1 MEREEQR
8 QQAFNIL
15 VVDDEPDL
23 EPLIKQRMRPHI
35 RSGQYSFL
43 FAGDGNEAVDILSGD
58 GRIDMVVTD
67 INMPGMDGLTLLG
80 RISAI
85 NPDIKSI
92 VVSAYGDMGNI
103 RTAMN
108 RGAFD
113 FVTKP
118 LDFKDFEVT
127 IERTQAHIA
136 QWKEALQSRDR
147 LIALQN
153 QLDLANNMQQ
163 AILPVDFPSG
173 SGFDV
178 HGSMMPA
185 QNVGGDFFDVVS
197 LEHGRIGLA
206 VADVSD
212 KGIPAALFMMSSR
225 TLLKGAAIGQGDPDK
240 VLTEVNDIL
249 HEDNRN
255 DMFVTILYVV
265 YDPQTGSMT
274 YANGGHCASL
284 VVHADGSSTELPGT
298 DGIALGITAKY
309 EYAQKDAVL
318 KPGETLIM
326 YSDGV
331 SEATNLQGEEFGT
344 HRLKGLFSGAPP
356 ISAQEANAA
365 VLKAVAEFAGD
376 QAQSDDITCLA
387 LHRSM
392 TA

>member
-1 MEREEQR
+1 MERQEQ
-8 QQAFNIL
+8 QHAFHIL

-43 FAGDGNEAVDILSGD
+43 FAGDGNEAVDILSKD

-67 INMPGMDGLTLLG
+67 INMPGMDGLTLLS

-85 NPDIKSI
+85 DPDIKSI

-118 LDFKDFEVT
+118 LDFRDFEVT

-153 QLDLANNMQQ
+153 QLDLANSMQQ

-173 SGFDV
+173 GDFDV
-178 HGSMMPA
+178 HGSMVPA
-185 QNVGGDFFDVVS
+185 QNVGGDFFDVVT

-225 TLLKGAAIGQGDPDK
+225 TLLKGAAIGQGEPDK
-240 VLTEVNDIL
+240 VLAEVNSIL

-255 DMFVTILYVV
+255 DMFVTVLYVV
-265 YDPQTGSMT
+265 YDPKTGSMT
-274 YANGGHCASL
+274 YASGGHCASL
-284 VVHADGSSTELPGT
+284 VVHADGSCTELPGT
-298 DGIALGITAKY
+298 DGIALGITADY
-309 EYAQKDAVL
+309 AYAQKEADL

-331 SEATNLQGEEFGT
+331 SEAANLHGEEFGT
-344 HRLKGLFSGAPP
+344 ERLKGLFAGAAPT
-356 ISAQEANAA
+356 SAQKANAT
-365 VLKAVAEFAGD
+365 VLKAVTAFAGD
-376 QAQSDDITCLA
+376 HAQSDDITCLT